1 MNAQWFSSMNECSV
15 RSSLRKSL
23 WIATLMLCT
32 SMFAITARSSSAADE
47 KQASAK
53 SEMSQTVAKQQDGT
67 DPSLL
72 VTTVGMAKRLDQI
85 VIPGAKLQVKPITD
99 RHDPFIL
106 RIVETYPHG
115 TDFRYDFEFY
125 ALEAGDYNLIDY
137 LTPADSSSTAGNTD
151 APKLSAL
158 MVRVT
163 ETLPPGQILPAELTA
178 AKIPMLGGY
187 RLVWIAGGILWALGL
202 YAIIFVGRKKKVVS
216 DDTLAAPVSLADQ
229 LRPLVQA
236 ALEKRLPPAQRAAL
250 ERSLIGYWCERL
262 KLKQLSPSEAMAELR
277 SHAQAGPLLRSL
289 EEWLHRPE
297 GAENVDVEGLL
308 QPYADVTDVDLTAE
322 LNPERSAGPSNNRT
336 GGGRN

>member
-1 MNAQWFSSMNECSV
+1 M
-15 RSSLRKSL
+15 
-23 WIATLMLCT
+23 
-32 SMFAITARSSSAADE
+32 
-47 KQASAK
+47 
-53 SEMSQTVAKQQDGT
+53 
-67 DPSLL
+67 
-72 VTTVGMAKRLDQI
+72 
-85 VIPGAKLQVKPITD
+85 
-99 RHDPFIL
+99 
-106 RIVETYPHG
+106 
-115 TDFRYDFEFY
+115 
-125 ALEAGDYNLIDY
+125 IDY
-137 LTPADSSSTAGNTD
+137 LTPGDSSSTAGSTD
-151 APKLSAL
+151 APMLPAL

-163 ETLPPGQILPAELTA
+163 ETLPPGQILPGELTA
-178 AKIPMLGGY
+178 AKTPMLGGY

-202 YAIIFVGRKKKVVS
+202 YAIIFVGRKKKVVT

-262 KLKQLSPSEAMAELR
+262 HLKQLSPSDAMTELR
-277 SHAQAGPLLRSL
+277 RHAQAGPLLRSL

-308 QPYADVTDVDLTAE
+308 QPYADVADVDLTAE